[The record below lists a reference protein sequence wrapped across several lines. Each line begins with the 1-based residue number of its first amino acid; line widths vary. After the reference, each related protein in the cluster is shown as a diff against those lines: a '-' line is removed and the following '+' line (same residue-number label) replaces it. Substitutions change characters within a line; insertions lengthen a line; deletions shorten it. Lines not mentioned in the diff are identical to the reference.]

1 MGRIRPTR
9 SQHGVDGYVTVTSEE
24 IMVEVCFASERVLGT
39 QEQTAPRRFY
49 LLTYRDE
56 EARDVA
62 KALRLLLGSVSSPVG
77 LPRVLAALD
86 FIEEKEST

>member
-9 SQHGVDGYVTVTSEE
+9 SQHGADGYVTITSEE
-24 IMVEVCFASERVLGT
+24 SMVEVRFAAERVLGT
-39 QEQTAPRRFY
+39 QKHTEPRHFY

-56 EARDVA
+56 EARDAA
-62 KALRLLLGSVSSPVG
+62 KALRLLLDSVSSPVG

-86 FIEEKEST
+86 FIEEKKST